1 MESPLAE
8 VVGEDFSEDMLS
20 EQNGELWGDNS
31 KTSHTE
37 EQKDTGLGQEN
48 LGLLNI
54 WGTQDRLCGQ
64 NVLNKRKQ

>member
-8 VVGEDFSEDMLS
+8 VVGEDLSEDMLS
-20 EQNGELWGDNS
+20 EQNAEWGGDNS
-31 KTSHTE
+31 KTSHTD
-37 EQKDTGLGQEN
+37 EQKHTGLRQDN
-48 LGLLNI
+48 PGLLNI